1 MAFSLRNLVLSAV
14 LAMPSLAMFAG
25 AASASGVERVL
36 AANGL
41 VETDC
46 APGVVEVRLSLNRS
60 VCAVP
65 TTQFPAGS
73 YYFNEQGFA
82 ITRVGSSVA
91 VTTTA
96 QPTQP
101 TVIVVPTTP
110 TLPSGY
116 VMPAQPVTPI
126 GPTVLNVS
134 NPSYPVSDV
143 LAAQI
148 SASLASRGLSPAA
161 CNMNPG
167 VTVVV
172 GGQYLACAYPTPQYP
187 AGRYAMN

>member
-1 MAFSLRNLVLSAV
+1 MAFQLRNWVLSAV
-14 LAMPSLAMFAG
+14 LAMPTLSVFAG
-25 AASASGVERVL
+25 AASASGIERVL

-41 VETDC
+41 VKTDC
-46 APGVVEVRLSLNRS
+46 APGVVEIRLNLDRS

-65 TTQFPAGS
+65 TAQYPAGS

-91 VTTTA
+91 VTTPV
-96 QPTQP
+96 QPTQQ
-101 TVIVVPTTP
+101 TVIVMPTTP

-116 VMPAQPVTPI
+116 VVPAQPVTPV
-126 GPTVLNVS
+126 GSTVLNVS

-161 CNMNPG
+161 CNMSPG
-167 VTVVV
+167 VTVVI

>member
-1 MAFSLRNLVLSAV
+1 MAFQLRNLVLSAV
-14 LAMPSLAMFAG
+14 LALPAVSMFAG

-41 VETDC
+41 VQTDC

-65 TTQFPAGS
+65 TMQYPAGS

-82 ITRVGSSVA
+82 ITPVGSSVA
-91 VTTTA
+91 VTTPV
-96 QPTQP
+96 QPTQQ
-101 TVIVVPTTP
+101 TVIVMPTTP

-116 VMPAQPVTPI
+116 VQPVTPV
-126 GPTVLNVS
+126 GPAILNVS

-161 CNMNPG
+161 CNVNPG